1 MRYDALSGRPSH
13 ARLSHEVKKR
23 ILVIDVGGSNVKVMI
38 SRAQRRKFKSGP
50 NMTPREM
57 VAQIKPLAHGWAFDA
72 VSIGF
77 PSPVRNGCIMSEP
90 KHLGPGWAGFNL
102 EKSLGKPVRI
112 INDAAMQ
119 ALGSFRGGRML
130 FLGLGTGLG
139 SALIWD
145 TNLLSLELGDLPYGN
160 GHIIE
165 DYLGKSGL
173 KRLGEKRWKREVLH
187 AVTLLKKS
195 LIADYV
201 VLGGGSAKKL
211 DALPEGIELGHN
223 RNAFLGGVRL
233 WQTDPRTRNPKWKIL

>member
-1 MRYDALSGRPSH
+1 VRYDALSSTQLHP
-13 ARLSHEVKKR
+13 RLSHGVKKR

-50 NMTPREM
+50 DMTPRQM
-57 VAQIKPLAHGWAFDA
+57 MAHIKPLVQDWTFDA
-72 VSIGF
+72 VSMGF
-77 PSPVRNGCIMSEP
+77 PSPVRNGCIISEP
-90 KHLGPGWAGFNL
+90 KHLGPGWVRFNF
-102 EKSLGKPVRI
+102 EKSLGKAVRI

-145 TNLLSLELGDLPYGN
+145 TNVLPLELGDLPYGN

-165 DYLGKSGL
+165 EYLGKSGL
-173 KRLGEKRWKREVLH
+173 KRLGEKPWKREVLG
-187 AVTLLKKS
+187 AVVLLKKS

-211 DALPEGIELGHN
+211 DALPEGVELGHN

-233 WQTDPRTRNPKWKIL
+233 WQTDPRTRRPKWRIL

>member
-1 MRYDALSGRPSH
+1 M
-13 ARLSHEVKKR
+13 KKR
-23 ILVIDVGGSNVKVMI
+23 ILVIDIGGSNVKMMI

-50 NMTPREM
+50 EMTPREM
-57 VAQIKPLAHGWAFDA
+57 VVQIDSLVEDWTFEAI
-72 VSIGF
+72 SMGF
-77 PSPVRNGCIMSEP
+77 PSPVRNGCIVCEP
-90 KHLGPGWAGFNL
+90 KHLGSGWTRFNF

-119 ALGSFRGGRML
+119 ALGSFRGRRML

-139 SALIWD
+139 STLIWE
-145 TNLLSLELGDLPYGN
+145 NSVLPLELGDLPYGN

-173 KRLGEKRWKREVLH
+173 KKLGEKRWENEVVR
-187 AVTLLKKS
+187 AVVLLKKA

-211 DALPEGIELGHN
+211 DKLPDGVELGHN
-223 RNAFLGGVRL
+223 RNAFLGGARL
-233 WQTDPRTRNPKWKIL
+233 WQTEPNTRRPKWNIL